1 MKKQML
7 SMPQS
12 VSPPSL
18 SPLKVAL
25 VHDFLREYGG
35 AERVIETLHEIFPT
49 APLYTAFVDKKAM
62 GSQWQRF
69 VNWDIRQSWAAKIP
83 GVNIMYSPLR
93 IFSNK
98 FFESFNFAEY
108 DVVISSTNMYMA
120 KAIRTQA
127 LTKHYCY
134 CHTPPRSLYGYSTMT
149 DWKKNPIVRMAGGFI
164 NHYMRII
171 DYQTAQN
178 PDVFIANS
186 KEVQRRITKFYR
198 RESQV
203 IYPPIMIPTTPPS
216 SVQKENFYLFV
227 GRLAAS
233 KHIDL
238 VIKTC
243 TQFGLS
249 LKIVGSGKALPYL
262 QSLAGN
268 TVEFL
273 GSISDDA
280 LHDLYARAKT
290 LIYPAEDEDFGMVP
304 LEAMAYGT
312 PVIVHHSGGFLE
324 TVVEGK
330 TGIFFE
336 EFTVEALKKAI
347 HQADRIEWD
356 SEALY
361 RHAKRF
367 SKERFKKEILSLIL
381 HQ

>member
-1 MKKQML
+1 
-7 SMPQS
+7 
-12 VSPPSL
+12 
-18 SPLKVAL
+18 
-25 VHDFLREYGG
+25 
-35 AERVIETLHEIFPT
+35 
-49 APLYTAFVDKKAM
+49 
-62 GSQWQRF
+62 
-69 VNWDIRQSWAAKIP
+69 
-83 GVNIMYSPLR
+83 
-93 IFSNK
+93 
-98 FFESFNFAEY
+98 
-108 DVVISSTNMYMA
+108 
-120 KAIRTQA
+120 
-127 LTKHYCY
+127 
-134 CHTPPRSLYGYSTMT
+134 
-149 DWKKNPIVRMAGGFI
+149 
-164 NHYMRII
+164 
-171 DYQTAQN
+171 
-178 PDVFIANS
+178 VFIANS

>member
-1 MKKQML
+1 
-7 SMPQS
+7 MPQS

-98 FFESFNFAEY
+98 FFESFNFDEY

-127 LTKHYCY
+127 PTKHYCY

-149 DWKKNPIVRMAGGFI
+149 DWKKNPIVRMAGEVI

-324 TVVEGK
+324 TIVEGK

-336 EFTVEALKKAI
+336 EFTVEALGKAI

>member
-1 MKKQML
+1 MSQPPL
-7 SMPQS
+7 SS
-12 VSPPSL
+12 
-18 SPLKVAL
+18 LKVAL

-35 AERVIETLHEIFPT
+35 AERVVEALHDLFPA
-49 APLYTAFVDKKAM
+49 APLYTAFVDKEAM

-69 VNWDIRQSWAAKIP
+69 ANWDIRQSLAANIP
-83 GVNIMYSPLR
+83 AINTIYSPLR
-93 IFSNK
+93 VLSHR
-98 FFESFNFAEY
+98 FFESFNFDEY

-127 LTKHYCY
+127 PTKHYCY

-149 DWKKNPIVRMAGGFI
+149 DWKKNPIVRVAGELI

-186 KEVQRRITKFYR
+186 KEVQKRITKFYR
-198 RESQV
+198 RNSQV
-203 IYPPIMIPTTPPS
+203 IYPPITIPLMPPS
-216 SVQKENFYLFV
+216 ASSAQKENFYLFV

-233 KHIDL
+233 KHINL

-243 TQFGLS
+243 TRLGLP
-249 LKIVGSGKALPYL
+249 LKVVGSGKALPYL

-273 GSISDDA
+273 GSVSDDT
-280 LHDLYARAKT
+280 LYDLYARAKT
-290 LIYPAEDEDFGMVP
+290 LIYPAEDEDLGMVP

-336 EFTVEALKKAI
+336 EFTTNALGKAI
-347 HQADRIEWD
+347 HQAERVEWD

-367 SKERFKKEILSLIL
+367 SKERFQKEIFSLISEK
-381 HQ
+381 